1 MKNSIYLG
9 LLLIWS
15 CGSQASKT
23 MEPNRFY
30 SQFEKVVLVDTFH
43 NELQLD
49 TASFITE
56 AEFHPMYIG
65 KIRDSIALKYRS
77 RAIKNRTLHWK
88 ENRRP
93 NSADLEIFVD
103 TTRKIGSATNI
114 FIPPPPGP
122 QASKVDWNLLDHR
135 GKISSYPV
143 MLANHSGE
151 TLNIG
156 FGEYLPLLIEAR
168 DSLGNWRPIQEA
180 YRYHCGTGL
189 TSFYLPPEEILITSC
204 KQYSGDYRTTMRLV
218 LESENP
224 AYSNEF
230 YGAINYQQFDEPK
243 YRYY

>member
-9 LLLIWS
+9 LFFTWS
-15 CGSQASKT
+15 CGWQASKT
-23 MEPNRFY
+23 MDVITFQD
-30 SQFEKVVLVDTFH
+30 QFEKVVLVDTFD
-43 NELQLD
+43 NKLQLD

-77 RAIKNRTLHWK
+77 RATKNRTLHWE

-93 NSADLEIFVD
+93 NSTDVEIFVD
-103 TTRKIGSATNI
+103 TTKRIGSATNI
-114 FIPPPPGP
+114 FIPPPSGP
-122 QASKVDWNLLDHR
+122 NAPRIDQTLRDHR

-151 TLNIG
+151 TLKIG
-156 FGEYLPLLIEAR
+156 IGEYLPLLIEAK
-168 DSLGNWRPIQEA
+168 DSLGNWKPIQEA

-189 TSFYLPPEEILITSC
+189 TCFYLPAEEILITSC
-204 KQYSGDYRTTMRLV
+204 KRYRGDYRTKMRLV
-218 LESENP
+218 LESEDP

-230 YGAINYQQFDEPK
+230 YGAINYQQFEDPK
-243 YRYY
+243 SNYY